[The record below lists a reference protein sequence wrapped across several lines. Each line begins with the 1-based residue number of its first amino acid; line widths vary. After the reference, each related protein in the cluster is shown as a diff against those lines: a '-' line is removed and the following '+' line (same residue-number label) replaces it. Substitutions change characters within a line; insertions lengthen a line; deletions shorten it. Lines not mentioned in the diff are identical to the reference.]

1 MEKVLSIT
9 SRLHDKKRKAQV
21 EEYRDRFEAIQRVL
35 QCSACQYKCAMCN
48 RHIDR
53 SDPSNPPLSS
63 PAELSLCDSC
73 RSEFEAFKEASR
85 KGESK
90 PDVFWHNKQWVE
102 LWTCWINYQRSI
114 DNFRKSFDFNKMT
127 E

>member
-9 SRLHDKKRKAQV
+9 ARLHDKKRKAQV

-48 RHIDR
+48 RHIER
-53 SDPSNPPLSS
+53 SDSSNPPPSS
-63 PAELSLCDSC
+63 PGEFSLCDSC
-73 RSEFEAFKEASR
+73 RSEFEAFKEASQ
-85 KGESK
+85 KGGAEA
-90 PDVFWHNKQWVE
+90 DVFWHNREWIE
-102 LWTCWINYQRSI
+102 LWECWIKFQRSI
-114 DNFRKSFDFNKMT
+114 DGFRNSLNFNKIA